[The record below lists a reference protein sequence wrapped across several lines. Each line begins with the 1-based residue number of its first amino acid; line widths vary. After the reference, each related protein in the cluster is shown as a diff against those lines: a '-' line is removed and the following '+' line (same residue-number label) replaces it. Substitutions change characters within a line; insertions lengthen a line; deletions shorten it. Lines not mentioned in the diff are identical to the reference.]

1 MPSSSLLIA
10 AALLG
15 LAGGL
20 HCAGMCSAWL
30 GNHLVGTPRAGVA
43 AQRHLGRWLSYSAA
57 GVIAGAFGQITWSV
71 LRSTS
76 VIGPLWTVLQVG
88 ALGLGLSLMVR
99 GQWPRRLSALGS
111 TQPINFKPTGR
122 ARRGVESLRG
132 ASLLIL
138 PCGQLHAALWLAVLA
153 GTWQGGFALM
163 AVFALASS
171 VSMLSLGLGIRK
183 VAEWSA
189 QGGSALVMERQV
201 MRLTGLM
208 LVIASALVLW
218 AHLSGTQLPWCDPVV
233 SQG

>member
-30 GNHLVGTPRAGVA
+30 GNHWVGTPAARVA
-43 AQRHLGRWLSYSAA
+43 AQRHFGRWLSYSAA

-71 LRSTS
+71 LRTTS
-76 VIGPLWTVLQVG
+76 VIGPMWTLLQVA
-88 ALGLGLSLMVR
+88 ALGLGLWLMVR
-99 GQWPRRLSALGS
+99 GQWPRRLAALGS
-111 TQPINFKPTGR
+111 TQPVNFKATGR
-122 ARRGVESLRG
+122 ARWGIEGLRG
-132 ASLLIL
+132 ASLLVL

-153 GTWQGGFALM
+153 GTWQGGLALM

-171 VSMLSLGLGIRK
+171 ISMLSLGLGIRK
-183 VAEWSA
+183 LAGWSA
-189 QGGSALVMERQV
+189 PGGSAIVMERQV

-218 AHLSGTQLPWCDPVV
+218 AHLSGSPLPWCDPVV
-233 SQG
+233 PPG